1 MSRLAIAA
9 LWSALALTTPRLD
22 DWRYGAAF
30 NRVQQG
36 PRKTPHRSNTGVA
49 QAKRQKQKRNR
60 K

>member
-9 LWSALALTTPRLD
+9 LWSALALTAPSLD
-22 DWRYGAAF
+22 DWRYGTAL

>member
-9 LWSALALTTPRLD
+9 LWSALALTAPSLD
-22 DWRYGAAF
+22 DWRYGAAL

-36 PRKTPHRSNTGVA
+36 SRKTPHRSNTGVA

>member
-30 NRVQQG
+30 NRAQQG

-49 QAKRQKQKRNR
+49 QAKRQKRKR